1 MDSRQ
6 VEKDSLQRNRNTA
19 ANAMLEAATA
29 LKAAAS
35 ATKVDGLNTKAAAAA
50 LNASAISTL
59 HAATSLEKA
68 AASIRAASLAIPSAD
83 PLGRSQNMVL
93 APNRVY
99 SLQLPV
105 KLELN
110 PVFSAGPL
118 GSKNIV
124 QEPIKVY
131 SFVPPPVKLEKDSPK
146 PNPDDAMLNLLSAE
160 EVAATTAESATN
172 KSEEATFLR
181 EAAASIRAAS
191 TPVVSADP
199 ALMGSQN
206 IVNEEPH
213 SVSSLELGS
222 VRDTLAT
229 MGISEEAPKELNQ
242 APEFSEN

>member
-6 VEKDSLQRNRNTA
+6 LEKDSLQCNPNTA
-19 ANAMLEAATA
+19 ANALLEAATA

-35 ATKVDGLNTKAAAAA
+35 ATKVDGLNTKAAAVA

-68 AASIRAASLAIPSAD
+68 AASIRAASLAIPAN

-110 PVFSAGPL
+110 PVVSAGPL

-146 PNPDDAMLNLLSAE
+146 PNPDDAMLNLLSAV
-160 EVAATTAESATN
+160 EVAATTAESAGN
-172 KSEEATFLR
+172 KSEEATLLR

-199 ALMGSQN
+199 ELMGSQN

-213 SVSSLELGS
+213 AVSSLEPPVELES
-222 VRDTLAT
+222 VRE
-229 MGISEEAPKELNQ
+229 S
-242 APEFSEN
+242 F